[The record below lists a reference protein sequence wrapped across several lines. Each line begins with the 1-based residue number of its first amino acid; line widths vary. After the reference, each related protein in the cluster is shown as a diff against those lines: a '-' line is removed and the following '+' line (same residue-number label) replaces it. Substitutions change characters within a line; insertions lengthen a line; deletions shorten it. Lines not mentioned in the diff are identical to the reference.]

1 MKLSKIALA
10 AALVF
15 GINSVATAENE
26 TPAPKV
32 SSTKGEI
39 QLKGEIVNSACGLAA
54 SSSPVIVDFSEI
66 PTSALANLQK
76 QEISKDIELQDCD
89 TTVAKTATVSYTP
102 SVVNAVNKDLASF
115 VSGNASGAGIGLM
128 DAGSKAVK
136 WNTAT
141 TPVQLINGVSK
152 IPFVAYV
159 QAESADAKVTPGEFQ
174 AVINFQVDYQ

>member
-15 GINSVATAENE
+15 GINSVATAE

-32 SSTKGEI
+32 GATKGEI

-66 PTSALANLQK
+66 PTSALANMQK
-76 QEISKDIELQDCD
+76 AGNVKKDIELQDCD

-102 SVVNAVNKDLASF
+102 SVVNATNKDLASF
-115 VSGNASGAGIGLM
+115 VSGSGIGLM
-128 DAGSKAVK
+128 DAGSKSVK

-141 TPVQLINGVSK
+141 TPVQLVNGVSK

-159 QAESADAKVTPGEFQ
+159 QAESADATVTPGEFQ

>member
-15 GINSVATAENE
+15 GINSVATAETS
-26 TPAPKV
+26 TPKIGA
-32 SSTKGEI
+32 TKGEI

-66 PTSALANLQK
+66 PTSALANMQK
-76 QEISKDIELQDCD
+76 AGNVKKDIELQDCD

-102 SVVNAVNKDLASF
+102 SVVNATNKDLASF
-115 VSGNASGAGIGLM
+115 VSGSASGAGIGLM
-128 DAGSKAVK
+128 DAGSKSVK

-159 QAESADAKVTPGEFQ
+159 QAESADAAVTPGEFQ